1 MAASQAHDIDEPG
14 LLSLLTRDAII
25 VIAALTLW
33 AASDA
38 WFQVTGLWAAE
49 LLSAAD
55 GIVVGYIVA
64 AITHEWGHYLG
75 ARASGAHTTRTL
87 PKNLTNLF
95 RFSFDFDNNSSAQF
109 HSKSFS
115 GWIGHWAMLLLIF
128 IILPMDTLG
137 RAALVSALFGFAI
150 FATVV
155 ETGVL
160 RKTFRGAKP
169 AKALAEQS
177 KQNLLQAGIAGSLS
191 GVLAF
196 TALA

>member
-1 MAASQAHDIDEPG
+1 
-14 LLSLLTRDAII
+14 
-25 VIAALTLW
+25 
-33 AASDA
+33 
-38 WFQVTGLWAAE
+38 
-49 LLSAAD
+49 
-55 GIVVGYIVA
+55 
-64 AITHEWGHYLG
+64 
-75 ARASGAHTTRTL
+75 
-87 PKNLTNLF
+87 
-95 RFSFDFDNNSSAQF
+95 
-109 HSKSFS
+109 
-115 GWIGHWAMLLLIF
+115 MLLLIF

>member
-64 AITHEWGHYLG
+64 AI
-75 ARASGAHTTRTL
+75 A
-87 PKNLTNLF
+87 P
-95 RFSFDFDNNSSAQF
+95 
-109 HSKSFS
+109 
-115 GWIGHWAMLLLIF
+115 
-128 IILPMDTLG
+128 
-137 RAALVSALFGFAI
+137 
-150 FATVV
+150 
-155 ETGVL
+155 
-160 RKTFRGAKP
+160 
-169 AKALAEQS
+169 
-177 KQNLLQAGIAGSLS
+177 
-191 GVLAF
+191 
-196 TALA
+196 